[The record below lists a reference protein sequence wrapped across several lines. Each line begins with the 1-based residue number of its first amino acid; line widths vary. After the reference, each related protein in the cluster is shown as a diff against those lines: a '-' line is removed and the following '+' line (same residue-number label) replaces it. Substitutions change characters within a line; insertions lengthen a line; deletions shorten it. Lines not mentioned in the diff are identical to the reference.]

1 VGVLDTWHITRKAKS
16 GRVPYDI
23 TVQASE
29 DTGGE
34 VSGYLASY
42 LLPFVTVPSPGW
54 RDLLAYGLFLL
65 VGLVIYVQS
74 DLVRV
79 NPTVYL
85 FMYRI
90 LKVKY
95 NEGKQQYL
103 VTRIAPDDGQNVSVV
118 DVAGVM
124 LDTGGSRE
132 DG

>member
-1 VGVLDTWHITRKAKS
+1 
-16 GRVPYDI
+16 
-23 TVQASE
+23 
-29 DTGGE
+29 
-34 VSGYLASY
+34 
-42 LLPFVTVPSPGW
+42 
-54 RDLLAYGLFLL
+54 
-65 VGLVIYVQS
+65 VIYVQS